1 MRLCVAKGK
10 GKKGRKERVR
20 SCECAVEAGR
30 ETEERKG
37 RKRGKSE
44 LI

>member
-1 MRLCVAKGK
+1 MRFCVVKGK

-20 SCECAVEAGR
+20 LCECVVEVGR
-30 ETEERKG
+30 EIEERKG
-37 RKRGKSE
+37 RKRGKLE